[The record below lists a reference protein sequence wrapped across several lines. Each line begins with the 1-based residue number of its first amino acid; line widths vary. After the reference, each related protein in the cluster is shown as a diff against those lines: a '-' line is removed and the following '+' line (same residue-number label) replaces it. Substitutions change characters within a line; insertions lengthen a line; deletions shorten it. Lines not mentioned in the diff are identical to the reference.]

1 VTAVHPREHCSV
13 TVRYIV
19 QGRNYEQSFAPYGW
33 NMGAN
38 VTVYYQAN
46 HPDNAELADPR
57 EILENNILLCAFSA
71 IFCPSIILASAR
83 FSVPQ
88 LTTTVIVAFTIISI
102 GIEAYQGNI
111 HGPQWISAALILAGV
126 SCECC
131 AFLTQAG
138 ARWPIR
144 IFSSWVCFWL
154 SLDWRPQFNCG
165 LLSSLRMPR
174 LRSCRR
180 SRSCNRRSRSN
191 HRYGY
196 DVAGKHA
203 LRYV

>member
-1 VTAVHPREHCSV
+1 LKHIAVWLALAVAFGSLVCLLSRVPQLALLANRGQTTGGVVTAVHPREHCSV

-46 HPDNAELADPR
+46 HPANAELADPR
-57 EILENNILLCAFSA
+57 EILENNLVLCAFAA
-71 IFCPSIILASAR
+71 IFFPSIILASTR

-111 HGPQWISAALILAGV
+111 HGPQWISAALIMAGV
-126 SCECC
+126 S
-131 AFLTQAG
+131 LMLVRVLRVPHAG
-138 ARWPIR
+138 
-144 IFSSWVCFWL
+144 
-154 SLDWRPQFNCG
+154 WRTVAKSKLFILG
-165 LLSSLRMPR
+165 LLLV
-174 LRSCRR
+174 
-180 SRSCNRRSRSN
+180 
-191 HRYGY
+191 
-196 DVAGKHA
+196 VAGLA
-203 LRYV
+203 PSI